1 MSNMIIRRIK
11 NITFHSKN
19 WKIHQPVRAYFSH
32 LLRAVSARSALF
44 VEQNALFSTKNSKIA
59 CCLRGCSV
67 INALNSKKWRVKTHN
82 CPFTGLFLPFL
93 GYTAHM
99 PLFFR
104 ISPASLQRLFRTQ
117 PKIPTVLI
125 IRPKKVVLFPE
136 IGRVGIFF
144 ITHPPA

>member
-1 MSNMIIRRIK
+1 M
-11 NITFHSKN
+11 
-19 WKIHQPVRAYFSH
+19 
-32 LLRAVSARSALF
+32 
-44 VEQNALFSTKNSKIA
+44 
-59 CCLRGCSV
+59 
-67 INALNSKKWRVKTHN
+67 
-82 CPFTGLFLPFL
+82 PFL

-136 IGRVGIFF
+136 IGRVGIFLSLTRPHNRMCIGIYIF
-144 ITHPPA
+144 NFKKKTSKKIPQKKNTKEEKIISPENRLKKQICGRPVEIFLVTRISGNKSIFFHFTC